1 MTESRTIAAAVRTAA
16 LCAVVLV
23 PQGALAAASEEDLA
37 RLMALIEEHE
47 RRLGDQEEALAQQRQ
62 ELQFL
67 KDVALGGI
75 LGRGRAPAPPGALD
89 RPAAAASGGPQ
100 VAQAPGGDGA
110 ASSSTPPGDGS
121 AAGGGARDIEL
132 AVIRDV
138 GGVLTPPGGVVIEPE
153 LEFSTSSS
161 NRFFFDG
168 VEVVEAVLFGII
180 EASETDREAA
190 TAALGGRYGITERLE
205 VAARVPYVYRNDRIQ
220 STGVND
226 PTFNRLRDLEGMGVG
241 DAEFGGHYQINAG
254 ADEWPIFIGNV
265 RVKAPTGTGPFD
277 VERNAAGLET
287 ELPTGSGFWTV
298 EPSVTALV
306 PVDPVVLFGNLGYSY
321 SMGRDIDVEIP
332 DASRDRVARIGRVDP
347 GDSVNLSF
355 GVGVAFN
362 ERFSLSVGYE
372 HNYVFATTTEVDG
385 IEYEGDT
392 AHVASFLF
400 GGNFRLNESWST
412 DLRIAAGLT
421 EEAPDARVTLSF
433 PYRF

>member
-1 MTESRTIAAAVRTAA
+1 MTESRTIAAAITSAA
-16 LCAVVLV
+16 LCAVLLV
-23 PQGALAAASEEDLA
+23 PQGAVAAASEEDLA
-37 RLMALIEEHE
+37 RLMSLIEEHE
-47 RRLGDQEEALAQQRQ
+47 RRLGEQEEALAQQRQ

-89 RPAAAASGGPQ
+89 RPSPAARAQ
-100 VAQAPGGDGA
+100 VAQAPGDDGA
-110 ASSSTPPGDGS
+110 TSSTPPGDGS
-121 AAGGGARDIEL
+121 EAGGGARDIEL

-190 TAALGGRYGITERLE
+190 TAAVGGRYGVTDRLE

-226 PTFNRLRDLEGMGVG
+226 PSFSRLRDLEGMGVG
-241 DAEFGGHYQINAG
+241 DVEFGGHYQINAG
-254 ADEWPIFIGNV
+254 ADDWPIFIGNV

-277 VERNAAGLET
+277 VERNSAGLET

-332 DASRDRVARIGRVDP
+332 DASRDGVARIGRVDP

-385 IEYEGDT
+385 IEYEGDP